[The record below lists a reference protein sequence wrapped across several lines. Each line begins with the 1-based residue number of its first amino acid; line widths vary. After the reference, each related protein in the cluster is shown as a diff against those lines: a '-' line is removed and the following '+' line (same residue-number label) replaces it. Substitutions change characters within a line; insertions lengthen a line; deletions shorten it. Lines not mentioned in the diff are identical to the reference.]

1 MNYQGVPAGLGG
13 SNGVMDIRRR
23 RSVGSTRDVR
33 QYGRKD
39 VVDVLLQIEMVL
51 SNKALR
57 ELKLVKV
64 FSRLICFTGLLI
76 KSGHSEYLLGLEP
89 GILS

>member
-51 SNKALR
+51 
-57 ELKLVKV
+57 
-64 FSRLICFTGLLI
+64 RL
-76 KSGHSEYLLGLEP
+76 
-89 GILS
+89 